1 MIGFQIARRTRKVDA
16 AAVAKFR
23 DLPVANISDSM
34 SRMTAGGARLR
45 PMHAGGVLAGP
56 AFTVKTRPGDNL
68 MIHKALNL
76 AQPGDVLVV
85 DGGGALDQALMGD
98 IMTSFAEHL
107 GLAGVVIDGAIRDVA
122 AIRRRPFPVFARGVT
137 HRGPHKNGP
146 GEVGVPVSI
155 GGMVVQPGDLVV
167 GDEDGVLAVPVAD
180 APAVIAGAQ
189 AQAAKEA
196 EALTAIAEG
205 RYDRSWLTAREQL
218 MRDG

>member
-1 MIGFQIARRTRKVDA
+1 
-16 AAVAKFR
+16 
-23 DLPVANISDSM
+23 
-34 SRMTAGGARLR
+34 
-45 PMHAGGVLAGP
+45 
-56 AFTVKTRPGDNL
+56 
-68 MIHKALNL
+68 
-76 AQPGDVLVV
+76 
-85 DGGGALDQALMGD
+85 
-98 IMTSFAEHL
+98 MTSFAEHL